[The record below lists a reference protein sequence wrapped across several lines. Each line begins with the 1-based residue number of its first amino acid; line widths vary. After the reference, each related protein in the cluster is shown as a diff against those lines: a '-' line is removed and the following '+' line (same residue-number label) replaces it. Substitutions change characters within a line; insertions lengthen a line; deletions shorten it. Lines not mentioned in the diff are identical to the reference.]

1 MRRRDL
7 LRTAAGTAAVAGL
20 AGCLGLVETR
30 PARGPQPL
38 EDPPDR
44 VYLPTHV
51 EGMVMTG
58 MATAGEVRVALT
70 YSFPHRFWT
79 VTNREV
85 SMTDV
90 SGDDA
95 VHLMAVA
102 FDPDTGVY
110 LPDTGLDVEITRDG
124 ELVSEEVIYP
134 MVAQRMGFHYG
145 GNFPLPG
152 DGEYRARVRVAGV
165 TTRRTGSFRDRF
177 ADGAT
182 ATGRFSYSQE
192 ARESIQLRT
201 LEDVGSEGAV
211 EPMEMAG
218 IPGPALP
225 APADLPGETLG
236 TPTSGDAVLATQ
248 LLDSPPA
255 GVDGERYLAVSMR
268 TPYNHVPLPMAALS
282 ATVARGGE
290 TLFDGPLQRTLD
302 PELNYHYGAAVPQL
316 EAGDEVT
323 LSVDTPPQVARH
335 EGYETA
341 FIEMP
346 DATVT
351 VP

>member
-7 LRTAAGTAAVAGL
+7 LRGAGVAGLAGL

-30 PARGPQPL
+30 AARAPEPL
-38 EDPPDR
+38 EDPPNR
-44 VYLPTHV
+44 VYRPTHV
-51 EGMVMTG
+51 EGMVREG
-58 MATAGEVRVALT
+58 QATAGDVRVAVT

-85 SMTDV
+85 SMTDIDEAD
-90 SGDDA
+90 S
-95 VHLMAVA
+95 VHLMTVA
-102 FDPDTGVY
+102 FDKQTGVY
-110 LPDTGLDVEITRDG
+110 LPDTGLTVELTRED
-124 ELVSEEVIYP
+124 ELVSQEVIYP

-152 DGEYRARVRVAGV
+152 DGTYTARVQVGGV
-165 TTRRTGSFRDRF
+165 GTRRTGAFRDRF
-177 ADGAT
+177 T
-182 ATGRFSYSQE
+182 EPATGTARFSFSE
-192 ARESIQLRT
+192 ADREAIQFRT
-201 LEDVGSEGAV
+201 LDDAGSPGAV

-218 IPGPALP
+218 IPEPRLP

-248 LLDSPPA
+248 LLDPPA
-255 GVDGERYLAVSMR
+255 GIEGERYLAVSAR
-268 TPYNHVPLPMAALS
+268 TPYNRVPLPMAALE
-282 ATVARGGE
+282 ATVSRGSE
-290 TLFDGPLQRTLD
+290 TAFEGPLRPTLD
-302 PELNYHYGAAVPQL
+302 PALQYHYGAAVPAL
-316 EAGDEVT
+316 SAGDEIRLRVN
-323 LSVDTPPQVARH
+323 TPPQVARH

-341 FIEMP
+341 FLEMP